1 MRDVNQ
7 QQERTMT
14 AYPVSLQLHHPQEIT
29 RWRPL
34 VQWILALPHV
44 FISHVLSNL
53 SQLLAFVSWFII
65 MFTGQLPKGIA
76 DFQAM
81 SIRYQAR
88 AHSYSGF
95 LRESYPEFT
104 FDVTQKDPGGD
115 PLVVDIPAQ
124 LEDRDRVSVGL
135 RIFLLIPFM
144 VLSVLWGIVSL
155 VVTLIGLV
163 WILFTGQWPE
173 PIRETSI
180 KIQQWMAR
188 FSAYATL
195 LRDDFPPL
203 GLN

>member
-1 MRDVNQ
+1 MS
-7 QQERTMT
+7 T
-14 AYPVSLQLHHPQEIT
+14 YPVTLQLHHPEEIA

-44 FISHVLSNL
+44 VISHVLSNIG
-53 SQLLAFVSWFII
+53 QLLAFASWFII
-65 MFTGQLPKGIA
+65 MFTGRLPVGIA

-81 SIRYQAR
+81 TIRYQAR

-104 FDVTQKDPGGD
+104 FVTSQEDPGGD
-115 PLVVDIPAQ
+115 PLVVDVPAQ

-135 RIFLLIPFM
+135 RLFLLIPF
-144 VLSVLWGIVSL
+144 LLISILWGIVSL

-163 WILFTGQWPE
+163 SILFTGQWPE
-173 PIRETSI
+173 STRQTSI
-180 KIQQWMAR
+180 QIQQWMAR

-195 LRDDFPPL
+195 LRDDYPPL
-203 GLN
+203 GL